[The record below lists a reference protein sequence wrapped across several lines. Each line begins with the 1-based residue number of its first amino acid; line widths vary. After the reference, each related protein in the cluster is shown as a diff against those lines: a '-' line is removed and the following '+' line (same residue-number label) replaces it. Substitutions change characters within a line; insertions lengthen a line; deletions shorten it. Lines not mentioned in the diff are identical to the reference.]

1 MRSNFH
7 SDAEPLQSRF
17 SFTSLR
23 QGLPLMLRA
32 CCLSLV
38 VVCSTLLVQAPA
50 PSAEPAGKRY
60 LIIHADDAGMSHSV
74 NQATIEGME
83 KGCVSSASIMVPCPW
98 FPEIAAYAKAHPEK
112 DFGLH
117 LTLNSEWEHYRWGPV
132 APREKVPSL
141 LDKDGYLHQGVPAV
155 AASAKSNE
163 VELEL
168 RAQIAR
174 AQKFGVPIT
183 HLDTHMGAL
192 VSRPDLVEVYVNL
205 GIEFNLPVLF
215 LRTVD
220 AELAK
225 DVPALAEKATE
236 LTRVLDAKRL
246 PVLDTLYQFY
256 GGATHESRQALYLKT
271 LRELKPGI
279 TELIIHCGI
288 DNDELKAI
296 TSSSPRRDGDRRI
309 FTDPAV
315 IEEIKKL
322 GIEVVSW
329 KQLHQLS
336 ATQGGTGS

>member
-1 MRSNFH
+1 MFRASC
-7 SDAEPLQSRF
+7 LC
-17 SFTSLR
+17 
-23 QGLPLMLRA
+23 LMMTA
-32 CCLSLV
+32 
-38 VVCSTLLVQAPA
+38 STLLLPA
-50 PSAEPAGKRY
+50 PTASAEPAGKRY

-74 NQATIEGME
+74 NMATIEGLE

-117 LTLNSEWEHYRWGPV
+117 LTLNSEWKTYRWGPV
-132 APREKVPSL
+132 APREKVSSL
-141 LDKDGYLHQGVPAV
+141 LDSDGYLHQGVPAV
-155 AASAKSNE
+155 AASAKASE

-192 VSRPDLVEVYVNL
+192 VSRPDLVDVYVNL

-220 AELAK
+220 AQLAK
-225 DVPALAEKATE
+225 DAPALAEKAQE
-236 LTRVLDAKRL
+236 LTRMLDSKRL
-246 PVLDTLYQFY
+246 PVLDTLHQYY
-256 GGATHESRQALYLKT
+256 GGTTHEARHAQYLKT
-271 LRELKPGI
+271 LRELQPGF

-296 TSSSPRRDGDRRI
+296 TSSSSRRDGDRRI

-315 IEEIKKL
+315 MEEIKKL
-322 GIEVVSW
+322 GIEVISW
-329 KQLHQLS
+329 KQFHQLT
-336 ATQGGTGS
+336 ATPSPAK